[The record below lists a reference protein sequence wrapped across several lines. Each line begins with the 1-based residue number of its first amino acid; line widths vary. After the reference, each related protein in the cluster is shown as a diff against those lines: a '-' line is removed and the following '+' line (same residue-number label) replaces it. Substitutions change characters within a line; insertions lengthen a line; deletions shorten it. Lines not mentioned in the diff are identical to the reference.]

1 MIRVDGISLVFG
13 VAGVVATI
21 RMCTDKSL
29 MPRKIYFC
37 IFHAD
42 CLCLL
47 SGQTMIGNI
56 SGIVTDDIVGAFDFI
71 APFVFMELG
80 VKQLTFQ
87 IKGFGIAI
95 HEANHSQHV
104 ADMSNSV
111 KLPTVS

>member
-1 MIRVDGISLVFG
+1 MICVDGISLVFG

-42 CLCLL
+42 C
-47 SGQTMIGNI
+47 SPVMIGNI
-56 SGIVTDDIVGAFDFI
+56 SGIVTDDIVVAFDFI

-80 VKQLTFQ
+80 VKQFTFQ

-95 HEANHSQHV
+95 HEANHSQYI
-104 ADMSNSV
+104 ADMSESV